1 VLNDAVV
8 SALTA
13 EQLDTVLRPKVDA
26 MANLHELTQDVDLSA
41 FVAFSSSA
49 GVLGAPGQANYAAA
63 NAVLDTF
70 SLRRRA
76 LGLPSVSL
84 AWGPW
89 SQTTGMTSGLTATD
103 RRRMARAG
111 LPALTPEEGLSRF
124 DAALARPEALLLP
137 ISVDQAQL
145 GATGPVPPL
154 LRGLVRTRTRT
165 RRTAAAGAAGA
176 DSAAALVA
184 QLSAMDSA
192 ERRQAVLNLV
202 CAQAAAVLGHGLAA
216 QVDADQTFKELGFD
230 SLTAVELRNRLNTA
244 TGCLLPATLVF
255 DYPTPAALA
264 AYLCTKLVPE
274 AAPVTTGE
282 AEETAIRRQL
292 ASIPIAAIR
301 SAGLLDALM
310 GLTTAQ
316 DAGPA
321 APSEPQ
327 GDDIGAMDLDDLVR
341 MALGTGES

>member
-1 VLNDAVV
+1 MV

-26 MANLHELTQDVDLSA
+26 MANLHELTQDLDLSA

-63 NAVLDTF
+63 NAVLDAF

-76 LGLPSVSL
+76 GGLPSVSL

-89 SQTTGMTSGLTATD
+89 SQTTGMTSRLTATD
-103 RRRMARAG
+103 MRRMARAG
-111 LPALTPEEGLSRF
+111 LPALTPEEGLSLF

-137 ISVDQAQL
+137 MSVDQAQL

-154 LRGLVRTRTRT
+154 LRGLVRTRTR
-165 RRTAAAGAAGA
+165 RTAAAEATGV

-192 ERRQAVLNLV
+192 DRRQAVLNLV
-202 CAQAAAVLGHGLAA
+202 CAQAAAVLGHGSAA
-216 QVDADQTFKELGFD
+216 QVDADQAFKELGFD

-244 TGCLLPATLVF
+244 TRCLLPATLVF

-264 AYLCTKLVPE
+264 AHLCTKLVPE
-274 AAPVTTGE
+274 ADPVTTGE

-316 DAGPA
+316 DAGSA